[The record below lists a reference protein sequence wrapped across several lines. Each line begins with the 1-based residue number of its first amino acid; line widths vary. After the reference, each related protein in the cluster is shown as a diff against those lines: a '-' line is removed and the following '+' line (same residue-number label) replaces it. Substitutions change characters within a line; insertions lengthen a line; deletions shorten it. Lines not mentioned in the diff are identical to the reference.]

1 MSVTHLCPPTSG
13 FVTPCCAKSPFDL
26 PLMTDR
32 ITLVPKLVTCEGMVA
47 REDLRLAELTECFRI
62 CPWCDEGPVSV

>member
-1 MSVTHLCPPTSG
+1 MTVHLCPPTSG

-26 PLMTDR
+26 PLWEDKL
-32 ITLVPKLVTCEGMVA
+32 TLDPKQVTCQDAVVL
-47 REDLRLAELTECFRI
+47 EDIRRAELTECFRN